1 MTTLTFVHICFLSYQ
16 RYKFITILR
25 EFTLITILSIT
36 NVKYNEDRLKCYN
49 PNTIKG
55 IIEGRMKTEKY
66 LEKKNGEKTNKWD
79 IRTA

>member
-1 MTTLTFVHICFLSYQ
+1 MAVKKRIC
-16 RYKFITILR
+16 YK
-25 EFTLITILSIT
+25 E
-36 NVKYNEDRLKCYN
+36 RLKCYN

-66 LEKKNGEKTNKWD
+66 LEKKNGGKTNNWD